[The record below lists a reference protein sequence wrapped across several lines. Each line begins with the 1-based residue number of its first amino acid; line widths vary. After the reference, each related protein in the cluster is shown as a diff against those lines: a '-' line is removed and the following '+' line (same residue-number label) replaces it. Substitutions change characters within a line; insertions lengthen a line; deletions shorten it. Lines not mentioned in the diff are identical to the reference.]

1 MLYLVALGMND
12 EQKLLLIDIGA
23 PFGGVETYIENL
35 AALLRRELPLFCI
48 CALPELAAR
57 LKPLGV
63 KVICIPILFNRWCK
77 ILRFVVALP
86 VLVYLVLRY
95 DICVVQVN
103 GYLESILMLP
113 ARLLGCRTI
122 RTAHGP
128 SEIDRFSWYR
138 RPEMFLV
145 RLVSRWCLRA
155 ASRVVCVS
163 EAVRH
168 DVIKI
173 VPADRVSVVANWVSG
188 IPEQA
193 RSRSVL
199 SSPPNI
205 LYVGRLEQY
214 KGLDLLFSAARDIP
228 GIQIVV
234 VGDGKLR
241 SELERT
247 SRGLMVKFEG
257 FRRDLSNYYQSA
269 DVFVNPSRGPEGL
282 PMVSLEAMAH
292 GTPCLFSDLEVHQE
306 ISGNGH
312 GASLFRCGDQHNLRE
327 RLQQLLSDDAY
338 RQSVADSARSIV
350 DAKYSPAVA
359 LRGYR
364 SALHFS

>member
-12 EQKLLLIDIGA
+12 EQRLLLIDIGA
-23 PFGGVETYIENL
+23 PFGGVETYLENL
-35 AALLRRELPLFCI
+35 AALLQRQFHLFCI

-63 KVICIPILFNRWCK
+63 EVVCIPILFNRWCK

-86 VLVYLVLRY
+86 VLVYLVVRH
-95 DICVVQVN
+95 DIGVVQVN

-128 SEIDRFSWYR
+128 SEIGRFSWYR

-145 RLVSRWCLRA
+145 RQASRWCLRA

-168 DVIKI
+168 DVIQI
-173 VPADRVSVVANWVSG
+173 VPAGRVSVVANWVSG

-193 RSRSVL
+193 RSRSKL
-199 SSPPNI
+199 SSPANI

-228 GIQIVV
+228 SIQIVV

-241 SELERT
+241 SELERI

-257 FRRDLSNYYQSA
+257 FRPDLCSYYESA
-269 DVFVNPSRGPEGL
+269 DIFVNPSRGPEGL

-292 GTPCLFSDLEVHQE
+292 GAACLFSDLEVHQE
-306 ISGNGH
+306 ISRNGE
-312 GASLFRCGDQHNLRE
+312 GASLFRCGDQDSLRE
-327 RLQQLLSDDAY
+327 RLQQLLSDHVY
-338 RQSVADSARSIV
+338 RQSVADSARRIV
-350 DAKYSPAVA
+350 YAQYSPGVA
-359 LRGYR
+359 LQGYR
-364 SALHFS
+364 SALQFS